1 MAQFPPLSSREQEV
15 ASLVQEGRSNKQIAS
30 SLHITVS
37 TVEFHLK
44 NIYAKLQVRSRT
56 ELIVKLQES
65 VVAKQEE
72 TAENRT
78 RLNTRKW
85 AASLRE
91 AVSKFG
97 MEETMENTLEPGA
110 SGAER
115 SLSFAAA
122 IRICLTKYADF
133 QGRASRS
140 EFWWFA
146 LFVVLVGSAL
156 EMAHEVLAGMFLIA
170 VLLPLLAAGARRLR
184 DSGKNP
190 WWLLFL
196 LVPVGGIITLGIL
209 WALPPVD
216 TIAQETPAV

>member
-1 MAQFPPLSSREQEV
+1 MSQSLPLSTREQEV
-15 ASLVQEGRSNKQIAS
+15 AGLVLEGRSNKQIAS

-56 ELIVKLQES
+56 ELIVKLRES
-65 VVAKQEE
+65 VVADREE
-72 TAENRT
+72 TAENRS
-78 RLNTRKW
+78 RLNARKW
-85 AASLRE
+85 AASLQE
-91 AVSKFG
+91 AISKFG

-115 SLSFAAA
+115 SLSFAEA
-122 IRICLTKYADF
+122 IRTCLRKYADF

-146 LFVVLVGSAL
+146 LFVVLVTSAL
-156 EMAHEVLAGMFLIA
+156 ELAHEILAGIFLIA

-184 DSGKNP
+184 DSGKDP

-216 TIAQETPAV
+216 PRQDETTTA